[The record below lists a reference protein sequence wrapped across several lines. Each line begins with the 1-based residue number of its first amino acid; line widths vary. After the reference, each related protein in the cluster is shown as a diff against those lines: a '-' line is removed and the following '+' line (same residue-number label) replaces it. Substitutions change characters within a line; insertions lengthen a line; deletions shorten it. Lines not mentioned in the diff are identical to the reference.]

1 MDRSPIL
8 VAFVCHC
15 FTSKVIGAVK
25 NSLVHFVSRDITYGD
40 SVIFYKP
47 ELTEITTTAET
58 IANIIT
64 FTNSKITKLGEA
76 IEKTSKLLL
85 EHEYSKKYI
94 FILTDT
100 VLKDSK
106 QLQKSITSG
115 SGINFVVC
123 DFSKKNHF
131 EKLKGVVRWEADA
144 FEKELSRWIKEI

>member
-8 VAFVCHC
+8 MVFVCHC

-25 NSLVHFVSRDITYGD
+25 SSLVHFISRDINYGD
-40 SVIFYKP
+40 SVIFYKTEP
-47 ELTEITTTAET
+47 EITTTAEA
-58 IANIIT
+58 IANVIT

-76 IEKTSKLLL
+76 IEKTSKLLI
-85 EHEYSKKYI
+85 EHEEYKKYI
-94 FILTDT
+94 FILTDA
-100 VLKDSK
+100 VLKDLK

-131 EKLKGVVRWEADA
+131 DKLKGVVRWEPDV